1 MFKVFRVIKMN
12 YNRPMKNI
20 IYTLFFLIIFS
31 CDKEDAWNCIQT
43 SGATVFQELTVAP
56 FERILVN
63 RDIELIVKQG
73 MDYKVEIQTGAN
85 LVNDIEVVV
94 LDSQLQLTDH
104 NTCNLVRDYGPTKMI
119 VTTPFLS

>member
-1 MFKVFRVIKMN
+1 
-12 YNRPMKNI
+12 MKYL
-20 IYTLFFLIIFS
+20 IYTLFSLIILS
-31 CDKEDAWNCIQT
+31 CNQEDAWDCIQT
-43 SGATVFQELTVAP
+43 SGATVFQELMVAP

-104 NTCNLVRDYGPTKMI
+104 NTCNLVRDYGLTKMI
-119 VTTPFLS
+119 VTTPFLSEIRSSTQY